1 MIIDDKLTL
10 NLDDTIALMVNLEL
24 PIIPVLLN
32 HPDSNLNKKP
42 LNNNQVA
49 GACYHQGYLT
59 AAFEEAARRADGYF
73 QRDKLVHR
81 VQGKVNVGIGLALE
95 PPHLICIDF
104 DNHPDK
110 FIPHTT

>member
-1 MIIDDKLTL
+1 MTTPDNLTL
-10 NLDDTIALMVNLEL
+10 TLDETIALMVSLEL

-32 HPDSNLNKKP
+32 HPDRDLNKKP

-49 GACYHQGYLT
+49 DATYHQGSLT

-73 QRDKLVHR
+73 KRYKLLQQ

-95 PPHLICIDF
+95 PPHFTDIV
-104 DNHPDK
+104 
-110 FIPHTT
+110 